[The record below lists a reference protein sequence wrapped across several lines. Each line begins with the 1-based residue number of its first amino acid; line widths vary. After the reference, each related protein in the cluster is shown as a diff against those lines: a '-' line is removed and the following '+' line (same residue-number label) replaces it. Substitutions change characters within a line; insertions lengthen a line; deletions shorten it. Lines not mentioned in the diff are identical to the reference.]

1 MLKVTELSG
10 SGTGINVPDA
20 TISFEANAQSTA
32 DATTYTF
39 SSQDLGTAA
48 ANRTIVVAVGYHSS
62 GSVVA
67 INSITVGGTGLSST
81 LSTAESTMQ
90 TQIWEGDIT
99 TGTSADIV
107 VTFASGV
114 TRVGIGVWALY
125 GVGASDDNSSVNFSD
140 EATDINIS
148 AGGVAIGYCL
158 NHSPNAAVS
167 WTNMTERFDDVID
180 FTSHTGA
187 DTSSATATNPTVT
200 CDWPTRDSGPL
211 NLIAWP
217 KG

>member
-1 MLKVTELSG
+1 MSLVPVFAPT
-10 SGTGINVPDA
+10 NVPDA
-20 TISFEANAQSTA
+20 TISFEAHGESSA
-32 DATTYTF
+32 DATSYTF
-39 SSQDLGTAA
+39 SSTALGTAA

-99 TGTSADIV
+99 TGTSEDIV

-114 TRVGIGVWALY
+114 TRVGIGVWAVY
-125 GVGASDDNSSVNFSD
+125 GVGASDDNSSVNWPTES
-140 EATDINIS
+140 TDINIS
-148 AGGVAIGYCL
+148 AGGVAIGYVI
-158 NHSPNAAVS
+158 NHSNNAAVS

-180 FTSHTGA
+180 YTSHSGA
-187 DTSSATATNPTVT
+187 DTSSATAVNATVT
-200 CDWPTRDSGPL
+200 ADWPTRDNGPF